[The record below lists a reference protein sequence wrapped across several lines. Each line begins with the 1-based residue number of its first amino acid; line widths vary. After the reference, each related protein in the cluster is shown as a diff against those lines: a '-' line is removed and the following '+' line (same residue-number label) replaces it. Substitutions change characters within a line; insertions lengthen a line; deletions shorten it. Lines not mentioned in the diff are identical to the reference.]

1 MTKATEITKLPF
13 GTPLPD
19 GKAMINGKK
28 LNENDKAYITE
39 YMKVYMR
46 MNLDHMDDDDCPI
59 AAKYGISKD
68 ARKQNFRESLY
79 KQYLNNFCTTP
90 EYSKY
95 QPIRVSRRT
104 ISCDCCHNAYV
115 RESRDHDE
123 FRCCACGDIWICG
136 NCDNANALCSSCVD
150 LSDDE

>member
-28 LNENDKAYITE
+28 LNEKDKEYITE
-39 YMKVYMR
+39 YMKVYMQ
-46 MNLDHMDDDDCPI
+46 MNLDNMDLDI
-59 AAKYGISKD
+59 FAKNGKD
-68 ARKQNFRESLY
+68 AKQNFRECLY
-79 KQYLNNFCTTP
+79 ESYLNEFCTTP
-90 EYSKY
+90 AYSKY